1 MGTLPVV
8 AWPMA
13 CVANRLGLVLASK
26 LGQPASFSF
35 LIHSLRAIGSAVC
48 LLLDNTKNRG

>member
-35 LIHSLRAIGSAVC
+35 LIHFLRAIGSAVC
-48 LLLDNTKNRG
+48 LLLDNTKSRG